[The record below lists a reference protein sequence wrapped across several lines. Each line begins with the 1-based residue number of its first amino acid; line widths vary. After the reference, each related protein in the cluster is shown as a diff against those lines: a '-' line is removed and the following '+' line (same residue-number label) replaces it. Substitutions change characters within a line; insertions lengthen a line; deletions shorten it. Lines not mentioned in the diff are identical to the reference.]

1 MPGAYPASVADS
13 LAPLYL
19 LCAAPGAGKTTVLP
33 YLVERAHGV
42 IVADMDELL
51 EDGSLLGVSI
61 ATADA
66 WKQWPAYDRMWRR
79 IVDLV
84 RRAGSPIL
92 LMRPTPSAGD
102 LTAGLNWTEPTF
114 WATLDCADDERVR
127 RLAVRGW
134 DDEAV
139 ADALADATAARDLLP
154 TVIRSD
160 EAAPSTVADRILA
173 WATPTPHR

>member
-1 MPGAYPASVADS
+1 VAES

-19 LCAAPGAGKTTVLP
+19 LCAAPGAGKTALLP
-33 YLVERAHGV
+33 YLIAKAQGL

-51 EDGSLLGVSI
+51 EDRNLLGVPI

-66 WKQWPAYDRMWRR
+66 GKAWPAYDRMWRR
-79 IVDLV
+79 IVDLI
-84 RRAGSPIL
+84 RRSGSPVL

-102 LTAGLNWTEPTF
+102 LTAGLNWTDPTF
-114 WATLDCADDERVR
+114 WATLDCADAERAR

-134 DDEAV
+134 DNEAV
-139 ADALADATAARDLLP
+139 TDALFDATAARDLLP

-160 EAAPSTVADRILA
+160 DAEPTMVADRILA
-173 WATPTPHR
+173 WATPKRRPR